1 MSDNITN
8 AIINNIKETIRKGLE
23 LEYTEYKNKCLEDL
37 DFKFEAKRNS
47 VIKSALDG
55 IDISIMEN
63 QPYSLEPII
72 QIKIEKKIILKGE

>member
-8 AIINNIKETIRKGLE
+8 AIINNIKETIRKDLE

-37 DFKFEAKRNS
+37 DFKFEVKRNS

>member
-8 AIINNIKETIRKGLE
+8 AIINNIKETIRKDLE

-37 DFKFEAKRNS
+37 DFKFEVKRNS

-55 IDISIMEN
+55 IDISIMKN

>member
-8 AIINNIKETIRKGLE
+8 AIINNIKETIRKDLE
-23 LEYTEYKNKCLEDL
+23 IEYTEYKNKCLEDL
-37 DFKFEAKRNS
+37 DFKFEVKRNS

>member
-8 AIINNIKETIRKGLE
+8 AIINNIKETIRKDLE
-23 LEYTEYKNKCLEDL
+23 IEYTEYKNKCLEDL

>member
-8 AIINNIKETIRKGLE
+8 AIINNIKETIRKDLE
-23 LEYTEYKNKCLEDL
+23 LEYTEYKNRCLEDL

>member
-8 AIINNIKETIRKGLE
+8 TILNNIKETIRKDLE
-23 LEYTEYKNKCLEDL
+23 IEYTEYKNKCLEDL
-37 DFKFEAKRNS
+37 DFKFEVKRNS

>member
-8 AIINNIKETIRKGLE
+8 AIINNIKETIRKDLE